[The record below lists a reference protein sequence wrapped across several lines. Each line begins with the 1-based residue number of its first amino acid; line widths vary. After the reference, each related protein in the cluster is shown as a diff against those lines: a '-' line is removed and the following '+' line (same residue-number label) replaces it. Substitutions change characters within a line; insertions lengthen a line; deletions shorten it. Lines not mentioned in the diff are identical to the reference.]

1 VIPREKVVNAL
12 RTLKFSF
19 KRQTDRVEMYKQ
31 NGTTLR
37 VQLSKRSMLDVDY
50 AKCLLRSA
58 GMAPEKIEQFIRETD
73 EKVH

>member
-1 VIPREKVVNAL
+1 
-12 RTLKFSF
+12 
-19 KRQTDRVEMYKQ
+19 
-31 NGTTLR
+31 
-37 VQLSKRSMLDVDY
+37 MLDVDY